1 LVVGRTEDDGV
12 DIFVF
17 EELAVIGVRLGFDAG
32 FYAFFEAL
40 GEDGGIDVAD
50 RHEAGAGEF
59 VEIVAH
65 VASALGIDADDGDAD
80 VAIGATGGRGHLAE
94 EAGLTGDEGGATAD
108 E

>member
-1 LVVGRTEDDGV
+1 
-12 DIFVF
+12 
-17 EELAVIGVRLGFDAG
+17 
-32 FYAFFEAL
+32 
-40 GEDGGIDVAD
+40 
-50 RHEAGAGEF
+50 
-59 VEIVAH
+59 